1 MVGPFNGVPYSF
13 GALRQTFGPLYVRC
27 DVCRRYA
34 LPTVVAW
41 WILIGL
47 LLGFATDFVLV
58 AAGA

>member
-1 MVGPFNGVPYSF
+1 VAFFAVAAGSI
-13 GALRQTFGPLYVRC
+13 LYVVIQLL

-47 LLGFATDFVLV
+47 MLGFATDFVLV